1 MNLKLKLCNERQLGM
16 AMRIRQHAPTGG
28 YMRIA
33 QICGYMGNGHVKII
47 MRNAHAHVSGLING
61 SIRFIYDTCGNMYV
75 CEKVGAWSS
84 LAEGK

>member
-33 QICGYMGNGHVKII
+33 QICGYMGNGHVKIF
-47 MRNAHAHVSGLING
+47 MRNAHAHVSGLINESKNG
-61 SIRFIYDTCGNMYV
+61 SKNEIYLRYMRQQIRM
-75 CEKVGAWSS
+75 
-84 LAEGK
+84 